1 MTQEEKELTEH
12 IVIEPTPFQSPVDW
26 LLNWMRQNEY
36 FIGNDLLE
44 AVKEANDMDESDSVE
59 DYNQGY
65 SKGWTESNK
74 KFKEDIERLRNKYNT
89 ES

>member
-1 MTQEEKELTEH
+1 MSQQTK
-12 IVIEPTPFQSPVDW
+12 FQSPVDW
-26 LLNWMRQNEY
+26 LLNWMKENQY
-36 FIGNDLLE
+36 FIGDDLLE
-44 AVKEANDMDESDSVE
+44 AVKEANDMDESDSAE

>member
-1 MTQEEKELTEH
+1 MEQIK
-12 IVIEPTPFQSPVDW
+12 FQSPVDW

-44 AVKEANDMDESDSVE
+44 AVKEANDMDESYSVE

>member
-1 MTQEEKELTEH
+1 MTQEEKDSLKH
-12 IVIEPTPFQSPVDW
+12 IILENNPFQSPVDW
-26 LLNWMRQNEY
+26 LLNWMKENQY

-44 AVKEANDMDESDSVE
+44 AVKEANDMDESDSAE

-74 KFKEDIERLRNKYNT
+74 KFKEDIERLRNKFNT

>member
-1 MTQEEKELTEH
+1 MSQQTK
-12 IVIEPTPFQSPVDW
+12 FQSPVDW

-44 AVKEANDMDESDSVE
+44 AVKEANDMDESNSVE